1 MFIDLFIIAFSVFSL
16 NARGLRDS
24 VKRKALFLFGKKYN
38 TDFCFFQE
46 SHSTVNDCNFW
57 KSQWRKDAWF
67 SHGSERSAG
76 VLTLKNKFAGDVL
89 HYYCDP
95 CGHFIFLVLYANNI
109 LIFLINVYGY
119 NSSNE
124 NRALFEVIENKITS
138 WLNKYP
144 SGIICIEL
152 VSPAHT

>member
-1 MFIDLFIIAFSVFSL
+1 MKRNALFI
-16 NARGLRDS
+16 
-24 VKRKALFLFGKKYN
+24 FGKKYN

-57 KSQWRKDAWF
+57 KSQWGNDAWF
-67 SHGSERSAG
+67 SHGSESLVG

-89 HYYCDP
+89 HYYFDP
-95 CGHFIFLVLYANNI
+95 CWHFIFWFFT
-109 LIFLINVYGY
+109 LITFFFFLINMYGY

-124 NRALFEVIENKITS
+124 NRARFEVIENKIAL

-144 SGIICIEL
+144 SGIICIGGDFNIAPDNML
-152 VSPAHT
+152 DCMPPKKITLSLLSTVTR